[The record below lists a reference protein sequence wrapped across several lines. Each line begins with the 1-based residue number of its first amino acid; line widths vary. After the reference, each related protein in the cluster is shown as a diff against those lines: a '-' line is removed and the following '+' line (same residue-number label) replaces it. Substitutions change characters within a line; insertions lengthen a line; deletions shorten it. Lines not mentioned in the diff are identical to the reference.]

1 MTPRQKK
8 KAGAAASFQM
18 CIRDRDQGVI
28 TEEELQKEEAAI
40 EREIDEAVEYAKAAP
55 LPELSSALEHVF
67 WEG

>member
-1 MTPRQKK
+1 MKNFRKV
-8 KAGAAASFQM
+8 
-18 CIRDRDQGVI
+18 ILDQGVI